1 MKYVMLY
8 HNNINCSSLYWCWWA
23 EAPHCIDTVRAS
35 APNTMQTGTINIV
48 VIQHYIF
55 LSQ

>member
-35 APNTMQTGTINIV
+35 APNTIQTGAINIV
-48 VIQHYIF
+48 VIQHYVF
-55 LSQ
+55 H

>member
-35 APNTMQTGTINIV
+35 AHQHHTNWAVNVV
-48 VIQHYIF
+48 VIQHYVF
-55 LSQ
+55 H

>member
-1 MKYVMLY
+1 MPVLMGLKTIDSMKYVMLY

-35 APNTMQTGTINIV
+35 AHQPSTNWNN
-48 VIQHYIF
+48 
-55 LSQ
+55 

>member
-8 HNNINCSSLYWCWWA
+8 HSNINCSSLYWCWWA

-35 APNTMQTGTINIV
+35 AH
-48 VIQHYIF
+48 QHQYKLEQLI
-55 LSQ
+55 LL